1 MLETCQV
8 NSSRIYEKVF
18 ADPPLFRDY
27 VEKQFDGYLT
37 DETRVNRLGQKSQDT
52 RVHACLYFISPV
64 GHGLKPLD
72 LEFMRMLQNSIN
84 IIPVI
89 AKADTFTVK
98 EQNIFKQNVR
108 TLFEKF
114 LQRVFFTF

>member
-1 MLETCQV
+1 MLETSKV
-8 NSSRIYEKVF
+8 SSSKICNLVF

-114 LQRVFFTF
+114 LQRVYFTF

>member
-1 MLETCQV
+1 MNLD
-8 NSSRIYEKVF
+8 N
-18 ADPPLFRDY
+18 FRDY
-27 VEKQFDGYLT
+27 VERQFDAYLT
-37 DETRVNRLGQKSQDT
+37 GETRVNRLGQKSSDT

-72 LEFMRMLQNSIN
+72 LEFMKMLQDSIN

-98 EQNIFKQNVR
+98 EQNVFKHNVS
-108 TLFEKF
+108 K
-114 LQRVFFTF
+114 V